1 MNRYVVATAA
11 VTLLIVGA
19 AFALALRDGA
29 NHASSAGPVPT
40 VEGSS
45 ASEKPAAPSA
55 DGQAALTTTA
65 SLATATVPASVRLGT
80 WQRLPAAPIAVP
92 YTSASVWTG
101 TEMLIFGRVTSLKG
115 GFATFDVAAAYN
127 PATETW
133 RKLHPG
139 PGLNREGHDEA
150 VWTGSEMLVTG
161 ITSAAYNP
169 ATNRSRLLPAPPP
182 GWDPAF
188 TVWTGRRL
196 IGWGG
201 GCCGDSN
208 AWGAAYTPATNSWEM
223 LPRAPLAGRQGTVG
237 AWTGTELIIVG
248 GNDADGKVFA
258 TAAARAPHGR
268 DGDVG
273 RHRSPRR
280 WRPTRVGNGPGE
292 PVCRRSGLQPVDQ
305 PLAAAARHGNQ
316 SRRAR
321 RRVDR
326 QPAAG
331 MGRGDHPRR
340 CLRSPA
346 ARARLRPGDQPLV
359 AAAGLAA
366 TWPIRGDRGLDRG
379 QDDPLGRQ
387 AGRLWIRRAV
397 CRWGRL
403 HARQALGLRKSTLM
417 MRLTGAG
424 ARTRRWPAGEGSRAV
439 R

>member
-19 AFALALRDGA
+19 AFAFALRDGA

-92 YTSASVWTG
+92 YTRASVWTG

-115 GFATFDVAAAYN
+115 GFATGKYFDVAAAYN

-139 PGLNREGHDEA
+139 PGFRGGSEGHDEA

-161 ITSAAYNP
+161 ITNAAYKP
-169 ATNRSRLLPAPPP
+169 ATNHWRLLPAPPE
-182 GWDPAF
+182 GWGAPAF
-188 TVWTGRRL
+188 TVWTGRQL

-223 LPRAPLAGRQGTVG
+223 LPPAPLAGRQGTVG

-258 TAAARAPHGR
+258 TAAAYNPATLSWRRLPPLPAPRTGATATWDGTEVLVVGGRRAGMDLYADGVGYNPSTNRWRRLPAMGTSREGHVAVWTGSRLLVWGGGTIRGRAFVAPPHGLAYDPVTNR
-268 DGDVG
+268 WSPLPVSPLRG
-273 RHRSPRR
+273 RF
-280 WRPTRVGNGPGE
+280 G
-292 PVCRRSGLQPVDQ
+292 
-305 PLAAAARHGNQ
+305 
-316 SRRAR
+316 
-321 RRVDR
+321 
-326 QPAAG
+326 
-331 MGRGDHPRR
+331 
-340 CLRSPA
+340 
-346 ARARLRPGDQPLV
+346 
-359 AAAGLAA
+359 A
-366 TWPIRGDRGLDRG
+366 T
-379 QDDPLGRQ
+379 
-387 AGRLWIRRAV
+387 AV
-397 CRWGRL
+397 W
-403 HARQALGLRKSTLM
+403 
-417 MRLTGAG
+417 TGAKMILWGGRPVVYGSG
-424 ARTRRWPAGEGSRAV
+424 ALFADGAAYTPGKL
-439 R
+439 